1 MERLLLCVKSFT
13 WIGKGGIT
21 TNIHLV
27 SIYSY
32 LCVCMLLYI
41 ELISE
46 GIRFSAHSCRI
57 ASFHDKIP
65 VNITTLIL

>member
-13 WIGKGGIT
+13 WIGEGGIA
-21 TNIHLV
+21 TNITLTLYTV
-27 SIYSY
+27 T
-32 LCVCMLLYI
+32 CVCMLLYI

-46 GIRFSAHSCRI
+46 GIRFSTYSCRI
-57 ASFHDKIP
+57 ADFHDKIP